1 MYFGTEDQQPKL
13 YAPVKRACIKIDK
26 FAGFEKSVKKFIGTL
41 KNFNNSDNPFFNS
54 LIYGAMYKMTE
65 GQILD
70 KNKARDVLGNDFYSG
85 LFDIKDDIRTLFGY
99 FDRCLLVNQVLA
111 K

>member
-1 MYFGTEDQQPKL
+1 
-13 YAPVKRACIKIDK
+13 
-26 FAGFEKSVKKFIGTL
+26 
-41 KNFNNSDNPFFNS
+41 
-54 LIYGAMYKMTE
+54 MYKMTE

-99 FDRCLLVNQVLA
+99 FDRCFLVNQVLA
-111 K
+111 KYNFFFKFFERRDKFKF